1 MEKVIDQAW
10 MLLLASVVKK
20 RDVLRPNLG
29 NDVDSFLAQS
39 RLLSM
44 MESNPTL
51 PGQLYLAAQTSAQ
64 RNTVNIVRKLG
75 MPADYFWKFEYWPKP
90 RALTT
95 LGQIVNRIF
104 VSMMTQAKAGNLKIT
119 DLDIEPLRIHISF
132 ADCVECTGISGLTHG
147 ICYYH
152 GGTFAGILAGLIN
165 RDLAGYE
172 TTCHAH
178 GDESCQFII
187 GDKADESI
195 KTEHNTYLSPPQTK
209 IDLGLRLENSLHQV
223 PVRPLGNSMDANY
236 LQLVI
241 ANAVQSNP
249 QLLTASNFEAGAQ
262 HGHKLAA
269 ALTSFYKQEG
279 IQNISNFY
287 QQLSQ
292 CSIEI
297 KETKPEL
304 QFVIKE
310 CAEAVANVRDME
322 MVSFLLGE
330 LQGLASQLS
339 QTELTVKE
347 SRFED
352 SNLLVTLTPKVA
364 AS

>member
-1 MEKVIDQAW
+1 VEKVIDQAW

-29 NDVDSFLAQS
+29 NDVDSYLAQS
-39 RLLSM
+39 RLLSL
-44 MESNPTL
+44 MESNSTL
-51 PGQLYLAAQTSAQ
+51 PSQFYQAAQTSAQ

-119 DLDIEPLRIHISF
+119 DLEIEPLRIHVSF
-132 ADCVECTGISGLTHG
+132 ADCVECSGISGLTHG

-165 RDLAGYE
+165 RELAAYE
-172 TTCHAH
+172 TTCHAR

-187 GDKADESI
+187 GDKADETI
-195 KTEHNTYLSPPQTK
+195 NTEHNTYLSPPQTK
-209 IDLGLRLENSLHQV
+209 VDMGARLEKSLSKT
-223 PVRPLGNSMDANY
+223 PVRPLGNLMDVNY

-241 ANAVQSNP
+241 ANAMQSNP
-249 QLLTASNFEAGAQ
+249 QIVASTPFEAGSQ

-269 ALTSFYKQEG
+269 ALASFYGQEG
-279 IQNISNFY
+279 IQNITNFY

-310 CAEAVANVRDME
+310 CAESVANVRDME

-330 LQGLASQLS
+330 LQGLASQVS

-347 SRFED
+347 SHFED
-352 SNLLVTLTPKVA
+352 GNLLVTLTPKVA
-364 AS
+364 SA